1 MAKYTNEAQ
10 FQKHLEIDYLE
21 DGDSEYLEL
30 LLNAS
35 ESRIEK
41 EINQPLSVFVDE
53 EDKTKLDPS
62 LVAAILIFAGTLYA
76 NREAVAY
83 ADAKPVP
90 YTLNFLLQP
99 FRKYT

>member
-1 MAKYTNEAQ
+1 MAKYTKVEDL
-10 FQKHLEIDYLE
+10 QKHLEIDYL
-21 DGDSEYLEL
+21 DAGDERQLKL
-30 LLNAS
+30 LLDAS

-41 EINQPLSVFVDE
+41 EINQSFSKFVDE
-53 EDKTKLDPS
+53 EGVLDS
-62 LVAAILIFAGTLYA
+62 ALVAAILIFAGTLYA

-83 ADAKPVP
+83 TNAQPVP

>member
-1 MAKYTNEAQ
+1 MAKYTKVEDL
-10 FQKHLEIDYLE
+10 QKHLEIDYLE
-21 DGDSEYLEL
+21 DGDERQLKL
-30 LLNAS
+30 LLDAS

-41 EINQPLSVFVDE
+41 EINQPFTVFVAKE
-53 EDKTKLDPS
+53 GVLDS
-62 LVAAILIFAGTLYA
+62 ALVAAILIFAGTLYA

-83 ADAKPVP
+83 ANAQPVP

>member
-1 MAKYTNEAQ
+1 MAKYTKVEQ
-10 FQKHLEIDYLE
+10 LQKHLEIDYLE
-21 DGDSEYLEL
+21 EGDKDFLGL

-41 EINQPLSVFVDE
+41 EINQPFAEFVDE
-53 EDKTKLDPS
+53 EGELDS
-62 LVAAILIFAGTLYA
+62 DLVVAILIFAGTLYA

-83 ADAKPVP
+83 TTATPVP
-90 YTLNFLLQP
+90 YTLDFLLQP

>member
-1 MAKYTNEAQ
+1 MAKYTKVEQ
-10 FQKHLEIDYLE
+10 LQKHLEIDYLE
-21 DGDSEYLEL
+21 EGDKDFLGL
-30 LLNAS
+30 LLDAA

-41 EINQPLSVFVDE
+41 EINQKLSIFME
-53 EDKTKLDPS
+53 EEKLDPA

-83 ADAKPVP
+83 ANAQPVP

-99 FRKYT
+99 FRKYS

>member
-1 MAKYTNEAQ
+1 MAKYTKVEQ
-10 FQKHLEIDYLE
+10 LQKHLEIDYLE
-21 DGDSEYLEL
+21 TGDNEFLGL
-30 LLNAS
+30 LLDAS

-41 EINQPLSVFVDE
+41 EINQPFSTFVDE
-53 EDKTKLDPS
+53 DKKLDS
-62 LVAAILIFAGTLYA
+62 ALVAAILIFAGTLYA

-83 ADAKPVP
+83 SNAVPVP

>member
-1 MAKYTNEAQ
+1 MAKYTKVEDL
-10 FQKHLEIDYLE
+10 QKHLEIDYLE
-21 DGDSEYLEL
+21 DGDERQLKL
-30 LLNAS
+30 LLDAS

-41 EINQPLSVFVDE
+41 EINQPFTEFVDE
-53 EDKTKLDPS
+53 DGVLDS
-62 LVAAILIFAGTLYA
+62 ALVAAILIFAGTLYA

-83 ADAKPVP
+83 TNAQPVP

>member
-1 MAKYTNEAQ
+1 MAKYTKVEDL
-10 FQKHLEIDYLE
+10 QKHLEIDYLE
-21 DGDSEYLEL
+21 DGDEKQLKL
-30 LLNAS
+30 LLDAS

-41 EINQPLSVFVDE
+41 EINQSFSEFVDA
-53 EDKTKLDPS
+53 DGKLDS
-62 LVAAILIFAGTLYA
+62 ALVAAILIFAGTLYA

-83 ADAKPVP
+83 TNAQPVP

>member
-1 MAKYTNEAQ
+1 MARFTKVEQ
-10 FQKHLEIDYLE
+10 LQKHLEIDYLE
-21 DGDSEYLEL
+21 DGDRDFLEL
-30 LLNAS
+30 LLKAS

-41 EINQPLSVFVDE
+41 EINRNLSEFFD
-53 EDKTKLDPS
+53 DALCLDPA

-83 ADAKPVP
+83 SNATPVP
-90 YTLNFLLQP
+90 YTLSFLLQP

>member
-1 MAKYTNEAQ
+1 MAKYTNLGQ

-21 DGDSEYLEL
+21 TGDEDYLGL
-30 LLNAS
+30 LLDAS

-41 EINQPLSVFVDE
+41 EINQPFSEFIDE
-53 EDKTKLDPS
+53 AGKLDPS
-62 LVAAILIFAGTLYA
+62 LVAAILIFGGTLYA

-83 ADAKPVP
+83 ADVKPVP

>member
-1 MAKYTNEAQ
+1 MAKYTNVEQ
-10 FQKHLEIDYLE
+10 LQKHLEIDYPE
-21 DGDSEYLEL
+21 NGDLEYLEL
-30 LLNAS
+30 LLDAS

-41 EINQPLSVFVDE
+41 ETNQPLATFVG
-53 EDKTKLDPS
+53 EDGKLNPA

-83 ADAKPVP
+83 ANVSPVP
-90 YTLNFLLQP
+90 FTLGFLIQP

>member
-1 MAKYTNEAQ
+1 MAKYTKVEDL
-10 FQKHLEIDYLE
+10 QKHLEIDYLE
-21 DGDSEYLEL
+21 EGDERQLKL
-30 LLNAS
+30 LLDAS

-41 EINQPLSVFVDE
+41 EINQSFSKFVDKE
-53 EDKTKLDPS
+53 GVLDTA

-83 ADAKPVP
+83 TNAQPVP

>member
-1 MAKYTNEAQ
+1 MAKYTNLGQ

-21 DGDSEYLEL
+21 NGVEEYLEL

-41 EINQPLSVFVDE
+41 EINQPFTEFIDQ
-53 EDKTKLDPS
+53 DGKLDPS
-62 LVAAILIFAGTLYA
+62 LVAAILIFGGTLYA
-76 NREAVAY
+76 NREAVSY

>member
-1 MAKYTNEAQ
+1 MAKYTKVEDL
-10 FQKHLEIDYLE
+10 QKHLEIDYLE
-21 DGDSEYLEL
+21 DGDERQLKL
-30 LLNAS
+30 FLDAS

-41 EINQPLSVFVDE
+41 EINQPLSEFEDE
-53 EDKTKLDPS
+53 EGVLDPA

-83 ADAKPVP
+83 TNAQPVP
-90 YTLNFLLQP
+90 YTFHFLLQP

>member
-1 MAKYTNEAQ
+1 MAKYTKVEDL
-10 FQKHLEIDYLE
+10 QKHLEIDYLE
-21 DGDSEYLEL
+21 DGDERQLKL
-30 LLNAS
+30 LLDAS

-41 EINQPLSVFVDE
+41 EINQPFTVFVDE
-53 EDKTKLDPS
+53 EGVLDS
-62 LVAAILIFAGTLYA
+62 ALVAAILIFAGTLYA

-83 ADAKPVP
+83 TNAQPVP

>member
-1 MAKYTNEAQ
+1 MAEYTNVGQ
-10 FQKHLEIDYLE
+10 LQKHLEIDYLE
-21 DGDSEYLEL
+21 KGDSDYLEL
-30 LLNAS
+30 LLDAS

-41 EINQPLSVFVDE
+41 EINQSFTEFVDAN
-53 EDKTKLDPS
+53 KKLDPS

-83 ADAKPVP
+83 SNAVPVP
-90 YTLNFLLQP
+90 YTLSFLLQP

>member
-1 MAKYTNEAQ
+1 MANYTKVEQ
-10 FQKHLEIDYLE
+10 LQKHLEIDYLE
-21 DGDSEYLEL
+21 EGDSDFLGL
-30 LLNAS
+30 LLDAS

-41 EINQPLSVFVDE
+41 EINQPLTVFVNDN
-53 EDKTKLDPS
+53 KLDS
-62 LVAAILIFAGTLYA
+62 ALVAAILIFAGTLYA

-83 ADAKPVP
+83 SNVQPVP

>member
-1 MAKYTNEAQ
+1 MAKYTKVEQ
-10 FQKHLEIDYLE
+10 LQKHLEIDYLE
-21 DGDSEYLEL
+21 DGDKNYLEL

-41 EINQPLSVFVDE
+41 EINQKLSVFV
-53 EDKTKLDPS
+53 EDDTLDS
-62 LVAAILIFAGTLYA
+62 ALVVAILIFAGTLYA

-83 ADAKPVP
+83 ADVKPVP

>member
-1 MAKYTNEAQ
+1 MAKYTKVEDL
-10 FQKHLEIDYLE
+10 QKQLEIDYQE
-21 DGDSEYLEL
+21 SGDKKFLGL

-41 EINQPLSVFVDE
+41 EINQPLSEFVDDE
-53 EDKTKLDPS
+53 GVLDS
-62 LVAAILIFAGTLYA
+62 ALVSAILIFAATLHA

-83 ADAKPVP
+83 ANVQPVP
-90 YTLNFLLQP
+90 YTIHFLLQP